1 MQRTRLNRLVSETD
15 TETVNLKRLFHSIS
29 VSDISTDSRSL
40 KTGAVFIAVKGDRFD
55 GHDYIGEAV
64 KKGAVV
70 VVYESRRWGLV
81 GPVMERAKQ
90 VLFIG
95 VSDTRR
101 FFGTAAKNYTAQLD
115 IEKLVVTGSCGK
127 TTTRGLVA
135 SVLSQRYR
143 VVSSPKSYNNN
154 IGVPKTMF
162 RADAG
167 TDILVQEIGT
177 NSPGEIEY
185 LTSVIE
191 QDHALITN
199 VGPAH
204 IGFFGTEDDIAREKK
219 SALVRLKNT
228 GTAFLNAGDPY
239 FGFLREGISAHVKS
253 FGLGGGDVVA
263 ERPVARW
270 LDHSEFVLRGLPV
283 SVPIAGN
290 HGIVN
295 AAAAAAA
302 GLHFGCTPLEIK
314 KGIEGYEGEGGRGNL
329 HTSGRV
335 TFIDES
341 YNANPM
347 SVGAAL
353 DLISG
358 VETGGRKAFVFAD
371 MLELGDKAEYYHCMV
386 ADRVVDCGIDALFTF
401 GPLSEITASRC
412 KALGFKDVFQFEE
425 IGTLSRN
432 LREWVR
438 EKDLVLVKGSRA
450 MRLERVLEYMLR

>member
-55 GHDYIGEAV
+55 GHDYIEEAV

-81 GPVMERAKQ
+81 GPVTERAKR

-101 FFGTAAKNYTAQLD
+101 FFGTAAKNYAANLG

-143 VVSSPKSYNNN
+143 VVSSPKSYNND
-154 IGVPKTMF
+154 IGVPKTML

-185 LTSVIE
+185 LTSVVE

-219 SALVRLKNT
+219 SALVMLKNT
-228 GTAFLNAGDPY
+228 GIAFLNAGDPY

-253 FGLGGGDVVA
+253 FGLEVGDVVA

-283 SVPIAGN
+283 SVPVAGN

-295 AAAAAAA
+295 AVAAAAA

-314 KGIEGYEGEGGRGNL
+314 KGIEDYEGEGGRGKL
-329 HTSGRV
+329 HASGRV

-353 DLISG
+353 DFISG
-358 VETGGRKAFVFAD
+358 VETDGRKAFVFSD

-386 ADRVVDCGIDALFTF
+386 ADRVIDCGIDALFTF

-412 KALGFKDVFQFEE
+412 KTLGFKDVFQFEE
-425 IGTLSRN
+425 IGTLSRG